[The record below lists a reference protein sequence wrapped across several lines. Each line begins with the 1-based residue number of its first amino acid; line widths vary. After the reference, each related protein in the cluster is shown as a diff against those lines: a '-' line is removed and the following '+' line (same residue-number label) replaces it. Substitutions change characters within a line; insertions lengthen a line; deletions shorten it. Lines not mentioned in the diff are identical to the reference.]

1 MEVKSISDCLNLIDN
16 MIFQKNFKIM
26 VKNDLER
33 IRNHTEWQQ
42 ADCVSRGEFVE
53 ERVDC
58 LSVLRQINRIIER
71 SYSNDTEEELDEQYN
86 KLRQRIL
93 EWYDTINAKPENND
107 QE

>member
-33 IRNHTEWQQ
+33 IRNLIEWQQ
-42 ADCVSRGEFVE
+42 ADCV
-53 ERVDC
+53 DC
-58 LSVLRQINRIIER
+58 LPVLRQINRIIER
-71 SYSNDTEEELDEQYN
+71 SYSDDKEKELDEQYY

-93 EWYDTINAKPENND
+93 ELYDTINAKAGNKN